1 MIITGLGFRTCII
14 RQIRILQRALWEKHM
29 NIEGIKMENSYKYFK
44 NTDCKYFPCHKGL
57 SDDFNCLFCY
67 CPMYSMPNC
76 PGSKTYIEKNGKKIK
91 VCTDCTF
98 PHRPEN
104 YDKIIQILIRN
115 NNNWF
120 MDFSRSDVPNLWVW
134 QFRCGCFESFFW
146 YSQRLWLMIYEIE
159 VSEQADSDLRGIF
172 EWL

>member
-1 MIITGLGFRTCII
+1 MESQITIDVIHVYLLVYKIKINGNYI
-14 RQIRILQRALWEKHM
+14 HM

-44 NTDCKYFPCHKGL
+44 NKDCKYFPCHKGL

-115 NNNWF
+115 NNN
-120 MDFSRSDVPNLWVW
+120 
-134 QFRCGCFESFFW
+134 
-146 YSQRLWLMIYEIE
+146 
-159 VSEQADSDLRGIF
+159 
-172 EWL
+172 

>member
-1 MIITGLGFRTCII
+1 
-14 RQIRILQRALWEKHM
+14 M

-57 SDDFNCLFCY
+57 LDDFNCLFCY

-76 PGSKTYIEKNGKKIK
+76 PGSKNYIEKNGRKIK

-115 NNNWF
+115 NNN
-120 MDFSRSDVPNLWVW
+120 
-134 QFRCGCFESFFW
+134 
-146 YSQRLWLMIYEIE
+146 
-159 VSEQADSDLRGIF
+159 
-172 EWL
+172 